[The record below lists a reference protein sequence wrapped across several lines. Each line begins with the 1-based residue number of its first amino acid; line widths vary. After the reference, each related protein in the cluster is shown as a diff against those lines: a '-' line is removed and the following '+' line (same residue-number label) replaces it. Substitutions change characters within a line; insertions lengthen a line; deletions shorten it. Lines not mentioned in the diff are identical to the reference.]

1 MIDLGSSLIRFR
13 GPRGLVRI
21 GLTALLLLL
30 TSGTHPSLH
39 AEPAVLRVAFTAD
52 PITLDP
58 HKSTT
63 TWEFLTQP
71 LLHLTLVDI
80 RETTRLIPRAASSWT
95 SSPDHRRFTFQ
106 LRRNLS
112 FSNGRPVVADDFVYG
127 LERILN
133 PATGT
138 FFQSSLLGVRG
149 AKAFIEGKTT
159 HVEGLQAPSPD
170 VLVIE
175 LERGEPSFGFGL
187 AQIAYPLP
195 REAVESNATN
205 FGQHP
210 VGAGPYRVARWERG
224 TRLVL
229 ERRPEYRGP
238 EPALFDV
245 VDIFIGS
252 DTTTHLMMFERG
264 ELDLANVVS
273 QSLPFPSFRRLS
285 SNPRWKDLIE
295 SQLGLSTDYIALN
308 VEIPPFNNVLVR
320 RAVNHAIDRDRR
332 MQVAQGYESHA
343 EGIIP
348 KSIPEHDPNLRGY
361 AYDPVKARS
370 LLAQSGVALPVRTQL
385 WHDAT
390 ELDRIRAQGF
400 QWDLHMVGI
409 EVDLKEV
416 SSAQLSQA
424 AGTRGKVPM
433 SIHTW
438 SAGLPDP
445 WEFFNYLLHSQ
456 AISQEPTFNQS
467 FYRNPKVNRL
477 IDLASAEV
485 DPFIRCRYY
494 REAEVLV
501 VEDAPWVFLGH
512 SNFLSL
518 RQPWIHGPL
527 IEPAWYYRL
536 DRIRSIR

>member
-1 MIDLGSSLIRFR
+1 MTAPGSSLIRFQRPR
-13 GPRGLVRI
+13 GPVRS

-30 TSGTHPSLH
+30 TSGTVPTLR
-39 AEPAVLRVAFTAD
+39 AESGVLRVAFTAD

-63 TWEFLTQP
+63 IWEFLTQP
-71 LLHLTLVDI
+71 LLHLALVDI
-80 RETTRLIPRAASSWT
+80 RETTHLIPRAASSWT

-106 LRRNLS
+106 LRRDLT
-112 FSNGRPVVADDFVYG
+112 FSNGRPVVARDFIYG

-149 AKAFIEGKTT
+149 AKAFIEGKAA
-159 HVEGLQAPSPD
+159 HVEGLQAPEPH

-175 LERGEPSFGFGL
+175 LERGEPCFGFGL

-195 REAVESNATN
+195 REAVESKTTD
-205 FGQHP
+205 FGRNP
-210 VGAGPYRVARWERG
+210 MGAGPYRVARWDRG
-224 TRLVL
+224 KRLIL
-229 ERRPEYRGP
+229 ERRPDYQGP
-238 EPALFDV
+238 EPATFEA

-264 ELDLANVVS
+264 ELDLANIVS

-285 SNPRWKDLIE
+285 TDPQWKGLIE
-295 SQLGLSTDYIALN
+295 SQLGLSTDYIAMN
-308 VEIPPFNNVLVR
+308 VEIPPFDNLWVR

-332 MQVAQGYESHA
+332 MQVSQGYESHA

-361 AYDPVKARS
+361 AYDPVKARA
-370 LLAQSGVALPVRTQL
+370 LLAQSGIALPIRTEL

-400 QWDLHMVGI
+400 QWDLHEVGI
-409 EVDLKEV
+409 EVGLKEV

-424 AGTRGKVPM
+424 AGTRGQVPM
-433 SIHTW
+433 SLRTW
-438 SAGLPDP
+438 SSGLPDP
-445 WEFFNYLLHSQ
+445 WEFFNYLLHSR

-467 FYRNPKVNRL
+467 FYRNPRLDRL

-485 DPFIRCRYY
+485 DPVTRRRYY
-494 REAEVLV
+494 REAEALV
-501 VEDAPWVFLGH
+501 VADAPWVFLGH

-518 RQPWIHGPL
+518 RQPWIQGPL

-536 DRIRSIR
+536 DRIRSVQ